1 MAPTFISQVGGVG
14 ILTLND
20 LPPLNEAVMR
30 VFRLMRDGNWYS
42 SETIIDV
49 SEQREGLR
57 RMRELR
63 RWYEIER
70 AKDGGSRLWYYRL
83 VQFQNPVQPRL
94 LLL

>member
-1 MAPTFISQVGGVG
+1 
-14 ILTLND
+14 
-20 LPPLNEAVMR
+20 
-30 VFRLMRDGNWYS
+30 
-42 SETIIDV
+42 
-49 SEQREGLR
+49 
-57 RMRELR
+57 MRELR